1 MTPRRS
7 PGTAVAT
14 TSAGRVAYVPFERA
28 PLDGVRESPEERL

>member
-1 MTPRRS
+1 VTVHRS
-7 PGTAVAT
+7 PDTAVAT